1 MTGQERKGEAGMG
14 RNPLVMIIDEDAIFR
29 QELQGMLTPARLAV
43 VADCGYGVEAASL
56 AEELKPDLILAS
68 IEEPVARA
76 IQTVE
81 AVRSIRPEAPVIAY
95 SSSTELPLVR
105 QAMHAGVRDL
115 LAHPFKAGEL
125 LTAIEAVMRT
135 VPSGG
140 EAAPPQSAGTV
151 LTVFGAKGGIGKT
164 TITTN
169 IATAIA
175 RDTDSSVLVM
185 DLDTRFGD
193 VAIMLDIE
201 PAVTVAE
208 MAAQVATLD
217 RATFKAALVE
227 HSSGVFVLPS
237 PKHPNDWRQVQAEDI
252 KELARFASRMFD
264 YVILDTPGAFNDIV
278 GAALEVVVFVF
289 FFTSVD
295 MASIKD
301 TSFILDVLESE
312 GFPEDRLFLTVN
324 HPNGANTI
332 RSADIERVLRKR
344 VFWEIPHDPQMTIST
359 QIGLPVVLARP
370 KSRAAS
376 NLSGLAGKITGRTA
390 PPRESKSVLRRLL
403 PLGARNP

>member
-1 MTGQERKGEAGMG
+1 MG
-14 RNPLVMIIDEDAIFR
+14 RNPQVMIIDEDPIFR

-68 IEEPVARA
+68 IEDPVARA
-76 IQTVE
+76 IQTIE
-81 AVRSIRPEAPVIAY
+81 AVRGIRPGAPVIAY
-95 SSSTELPLVR
+95 SSSTELHLVR

-115 LAHPFKAGEL
+115 LAHPFKVGEL
-125 LTAIEAVMRT
+125 LTAIEAVMRSASL
-135 VPSGG
+135 PG
-140 EAAPPQSAGTV
+140 EAAPQPQAAGTI

-193 VAIMLDIE
+193 VAIMLDID

-208 MAAQVATLD
+208 MAGQVATLD
-217 RATFKAALVE
+217 RASFKAALVE
-227 HSSGVFVLPS
+227 HESGVFVLPS
-237 PKHPNDWRQVQAEDI
+237 PKHPNDWRQVQADDI

-264 YVILDTPGAFNDIV
+264 YVILDTPGAFNDVV
-278 GAALEVVVFVF
+278 GAALEVATQVLVV
-289 FFTSVD
+289 TSVD

-312 GFPEDRLFLTVN
+312 GFPDDRLFLTVN

-332 RSADIERVLRKR
+332 RAADIERVLRKR
-344 VFWEIPHDPQMTIST
+344 VFWEIPHDPQMTMAT

-376 NLSGLAGKITGRTA
+376 NLAGLAGKITGRDA
-390 PPRESKSVLRRLL
+390 PARESKGFLRRLN
-403 PLGARNP
+403 PAGSRN